1 MDGSRSRRQLV
12 ILDCC
17 YSAAFAVGMTL
28 KKDEGKLAIEDLL
41 GGKGRAVLTSSDAI
55 EETQAA
61 EDQDSLSV
69 YTRFLVEGIRTGAA
83 DGDGKGWLSPRD
95 LHRYTAQRVCD
106 IAPKMTPQF
115 IHTEDGDSIRVCRV
129 WRDPI
134 DVYRKKVKE
143 LVEKQAGV
151 ITAAGR
157 AILDSLR
164 EEIKLEQE
172 KTELIESEELQL
184 SPEYVVKLGRYR
196 ATLLATLEAHG
207 RRPDQ
212 LSYQD
217 LEELKELELKLKLRP
232 ADVAIINCELI
243 SQARLFFQVNQH
255 QLATASP
262 PQAPLTPLELEQPAI
277 NEFQRVLNIPTTR
290 GWLEWERKQWVKKQ
304 ENITVPCYRVDLAE
318 RLAITMLR
326 IPSGEFLMGSP
337 EKESGRLYSESPQH
351 LVKLTS
357 FFLSQTPVTQAQWM
371 VVACWPKVN
380 RELNPQ
386 PSRFKGAN
394 RPVERVSW
402 EDAMEFCRRLSAR
415 EKWEYTLPSE
425 EQWEYACR
433 ARTTEPFAFGTT
445 LTTDLANYNGKYIY
459 ELGSA
464 GTFLQQTTAVESFDA
479 NAWGLHDMHGNVWEW
494 CSDTWHDSYQ
504 TKNHFGRFLK
514 FDEEG
519 MKVMRGGSWGSDPS
533 RCRSA
538 SREKCEAKHGHH
550 YVGFRVCTHSEL
562 EMDIERDV
570 DPYSIPVTC

>member
-1 MDGSRSRRQLV
+1 MAGKHALLIGISSYGEGLQPIPNALKDVEAMKEVLLDPELGGIPEDQIQVLINPGRMDMEMAIESFYFKKNSDDLLLLYFSGHGFRQDDRQFLLSTSQSRKVSWEGRTSIQRSTTLSAKDVRAYMDGSRSRRQLV

-262 PQAPLTPLELEQPAI
+262 PQAPLTPLEL
-277 NEFQRVLNIPTTR
+277 
-290 GWLEWERKQWVKKQ
+290 
-304 ENITVPCYRVDLAE
+304 
-318 RLAITMLR
+318 
-326 IPSGEFLMGSP
+326 
-337 EKESGRLYSESPQH
+337 
-351 LVKLTS
+351 
-357 FFLSQTPVTQAQWM
+357 
-371 VVACWPKVN
+371 
-380 RELNPQ
+380 
-386 PSRFKGAN
+386 
-394 RPVERVSW
+394 
-402 EDAMEFCRRLSAR
+402 
-415 EKWEYTLPSE
+415 
-425 EQWEYACR
+425 
-433 ARTTEPFAFGTT
+433 
-445 LTTDLANYNGKYIY
+445 
-459 ELGSA
+459 
-464 GTFLQQTTAVESFDA
+464 
-479 NAWGLHDMHGNVWEW
+479 
-494 CSDTWHDSYQ
+494 
-504 TKNHFGRFLK
+504 
-514 FDEEG
+514 
-519 MKVMRGGSWGSDPS
+519 
-533 RCRSA
+533 
-538 SREKCEAKHGHH
+538 
-550 YVGFRVCTHSEL
+550 
-562 EMDIERDV
+562 
-570 DPYSIPVTC
+570 